1 VLAQIIRSVSVG
13 QLLIYVVVIAACVAL
28 AVIAIRQ
35 FGISIPSWV
44 AQVFWV
50 VVVAAVVI
58 VAIRFVLAL

>member
-1 VLAQIIRSVSVG
+1 MFAQFLSSVSLG